1 MTAPHSAAFQQA
13 IDSTDPHLTDPS
25 LLKDH
30 SDFKSYSTSRFE
42 YSGIRVFY
50 RQHAKAEQ
58 LPKNPAPL
66 PLLVFLHGLGGSVA
80 QFHPLL
86 SSLVDLA
93 PCLAIDYPGCGRSDF
108 SVTSW
113 EAYTTEALVELL
125 EIIIEDYRDKDAGQR
140 VVLIGHSM
148 GTALSAQLANT
159 KLAHATSLSQYVVGL
174 VAICPVSSPP
184 NESTTTWARRALRIP
199 GWLFDLWRAW
209 DGWGGPESPSVKRF
223 VGEGADE
230 ATRILQYRFNKQ
242 SRTPVWR
249 RMANGALPVYKDG
262 QPIGGI
268 PTLDTWAGLDIPV
281 YLIAG
286 ENDNIVSPKE
296 VDKITKVLDPEKE
309 TSKPDDGEETDQTI
323 VDAAAP
329 VNTSVRPRDHIPQAI
344 DDLRDEDFQ
353 VIKQPRSE
361 SSSSDSPNDPSTP
374 NETLAELPPQPNHPK
389 KVVRSIVMPPPA
401 THAVLYTPCSVRAVA
416 GLISDFLA
424 THITNRLSLAWQL
437 QYLSRE
443 GKWDVKNLAKWKSV
457 NPVSEPIGPVDNP
470 VFRALKTLREADGVH
485 CPTNFVDKWGDIVKD
500 VIDISKDQPVYD
512 PRGLDRAGVHYHK
525 FPTVSKIPPQAHEIE
540 AFIKLV
546 DGLREKQAE
555 RAIAENWPNPEKC
568 VVGVHCHYGFNRT
581 GYFIVC
587 YLVERCGY
595 GVREAIDAFARARP
609 NGIRHS
615 HFLDRLYVRYNVDA
629 VPHTET

>member
-159 KLAHATSLSQYVVGL
+159 KLAHVTSLSQYVVGL

-184 NESTTTWARRALRIP
+184 NESMTTWARRALRIP

-296 VDKITKVLDPEKE
+296 VDKIAKVLDPEEE
-309 TSKPDDGEETDQTI
+309 TSKPDVGEETDQTI

-353 VIKQPRSE
+353 IIRQPRSE

-389 KVVRSIVMPPPA
+389 KVVRCIVMPPPA

-470 VFRALKTLREADGVH
+470 VFRALKTLREADDVH
-485 CPTNFVDKWGDIVKD
+485 CPPNFVDKWGDIVKD

-546 DGLREKQAE
+546 DGLRKKQAE
-555 RAIAENWPNPEKC
+555 RAVAENWPNPEKC